1 MILAYKN
8 EFLNNNMHIKYI
20 LSEDNMYSIVIF
32 KNFDCLNSF
41 HNYSFT
47 KVYFG
52 KCYESIKNQKK
63 FQEKL
68 I

>member
-1 MILAYKN
+1 
-8 EFLNNNMHIKYI
+8 MHIKYI
-20 LSEDNMYSIVIF
+20 LSDDNMYSIVIF

-41 HNYSFT
+41 HNYYFT

-52 KCYESIKNQKK
+52 NVMNLLNNQKK
-63 FQEKL
+63 YQEKL